1 MKTTRKVGELMLN
14 YLLILNAL
22 LLLAAIVLL
31 WRNHQRLVTQ
41 QIDIQ
46 PLLEIAP
53 PPAGDVSDLLGEVHP
68 RLISV
73 EIHNPLQLAARE
85 QALAGLLG
93 NLAPGMIRRE
103 VYRQAASMI
112 RQELEKWEVAAEV
125 RVHAQR

>member
-1 MKTTRKVGELMLN
+1 MLN
-14 YLLILNAL
+14 YLLIINAL
-22 LLLAAIVLL
+22 LLIAAIVLL

-41 QIDIQ
+41 QADIR

-53 PPAGDVSDLLGEVHP
+53 PPAADVTSLLGEVHP

-93 NLAPGMIRRE
+93 NLAPGLIRRE
-103 VYRQAASMI
+103 VYRQAASLL
-112 RQELEKWEVAAEV
+112 RQELDKWEVAAEV
-125 RVHAQR
+125 RVHAER

>member
-1 MKTTRKVGELMLN
+1 MLN

-22 LLLAAIVLL
+22 LLLVAIVLL

-46 PLLEIAP
+46 PLLEISP
-53 PPAGDVSDLLGEVHP
+53 PPASEVADLLGEVHP
-68 RLISV
+68 RLISI
-73 EIHNPLQLAARE
+73 EIHNTLQLAARE

>member
-1 MKTTRKVGELMLN
+1 MLN

-22 LLLAAIVLL
+22 LLLVAVVLL
-31 WRNHQRLVTQ
+31 WKNHQRLVTQ
-41 QIDIQ
+41 QTDIQ

-53 PPAGDVSDLLGEVHP
+53 PPAGEITGLLGETHP

-73 EIHNPLQLAARE
+73 EIHNPLQLAAQE

-103 VYRQAASMI
+103 VYRKAANLL
-112 RQELEKWEVAAEV
+112 RKELDKWGVAAEV
-125 RVHAQR
+125 RVHDGR